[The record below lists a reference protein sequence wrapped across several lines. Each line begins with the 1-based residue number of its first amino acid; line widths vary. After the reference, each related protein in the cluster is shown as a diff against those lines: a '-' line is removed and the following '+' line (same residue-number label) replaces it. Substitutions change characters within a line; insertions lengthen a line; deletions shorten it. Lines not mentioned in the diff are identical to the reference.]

1 MTVSPGVSVTAA
13 VLGGAA
19 VDATITAN
27 AVLPSGVGT
36 QTYRDREPYTGDYEA
51 VPSRHEQVFATA
63 GKSMQ
68 LDFTVTEIPYYTTTN
83 PSGGYTAIISQE

>member
-27 AVLPSGVGT
+27 AVLPAGVGT
-36 QTYRDREPYTGDYEA
+36 QTYRDREPYTGEYEA
-51 VPSRHEQVFATA
+51 TPSRHEQVFATA
-63 GKSMQ
+63 GKTMQ
-68 LDFTVTEIPYYTTTN
+68 EDFTVVQIPYYTTTN
-83 PSGGYTAIISQE
+83 IGGGYTAIISEE

>member
-1 MTVSPGVSVTAA
+1 MTISPGASVTAA

-19 VDATITAN
+19 VDATIAS
-27 AVLPSGVGT
+27 AVILPAGVGT

-83 PSGGYTAIISQE
+83 IGGGYTAIISEE